1 MKLTPVQREVL
12 LALIE
17 LYHTSKGEAIKGED
31 IAGIINK
38 NPGTIRN
45 QMQSLRSMGLV
56 EGVPGPKGGYRP
68 TMEGYEILSFVK
80 LEKEVETP
88 ITLNGKVLE
97 GITVTRIDLIDIPD
111 PNTCR
116 ARVHVLGN
124 TRQLDVNDVIVIGP
138 TPVNKL
144 MIKGRVLGRDDIDN
158 LLLIDIMEMLSVP
171 KERVI
176 DLASKNLKTVPSSA
190 SVREAA
196 RILLRE
202 GIRGAPVVD
211 NNKPVGVVSTVDVA
225 RALAENR
232 EDTPVSEIMT
242 RKIRTIAGSALL
254 HQAIK
259 EMEDWNVSRLI
270 VVNGKGE
277 VGGIITR
284 TDVLC
289 RIASLS
295 KSLHR

>member
-17 LYHTSKGEAIKGED
+17 LYHASKGEAIKGED
-31 IAGIINK
+31 IAGMIKK

-45 QMQSLRSMGLV
+45 QMQSLRSLGLV

-68 TMEGYEILSFVK
+68 TMEGYQVLNFVK
-80 LEKEVETP
+80 LEKEAETP
-88 ITLNGKVLE
+88 ITLRGRPLE
-97 GITVTRIDLIDIPD
+97 GIMVTRIDLINIPD

-124 TRQLDVNDVIVIGP
+124 MRQVELNDLIVIGP

-144 MIKGRVLGRDDIDN
+144 MLKGRVIGRDDIDN
-158 LLLIDIMEMLSVP
+158 LLLVEIMEMLSVP

-176 DLASKNLKTVPSSA
+176 DIASRRLKTVSA
-190 SVREAA
+190 RATIREAA
-196 RILLRE
+196 KLFVKE
-202 GIRGAPVVD
+202 KIRGAPVVED
-211 NNKPVGVVSTVDVA
+211 HRPIGIVSTVDVA
-225 RALAENR
+225 KALAENR
-232 EDTPVSEIMT
+232 EDDEVTKVMSRE
-242 RKIRTIAGSALL
+242 IRTIREDALL
-254 HQAIK
+254 YQAIK
-259 EMEDWNVSRLI
+259 EMEDHNVSRLI
-270 VVNGKGE
+270 VVDSRGKAK
-277 VGGIITR
+277 GIITR

-295 KSLHR
+295 KSAA